1 MSDTFYF
8 VALINKCT
16 ALTVIDLAHC
26 VDYERDDWCIVD
38 DVNFDNPQEA
48 IAHAKRLAALND
60 LEYSRF
66 DSRYDSSLSEPKG
79 LLKYY

>member
-8 VALINKCT
+8 VALVDKGK

-26 VDYERDDWCIVD
+26 VDYERDDWSVVD
-38 DVNFDNPQEA
+38 DKNFDNPQDA
-48 IAHAKRLAALND
+48 IAHAKRLAGLNG
-60 LEYSRF
+60 LAYNRF
-66 DSRYDSSLSEPKG
+66 DSRYNESLSEPKG

>member
-8 VALINKCT
+8 VALVDNRT

-26 VDYERDDWCIVD
+26 VDYERDDWCVVD
-38 DVNFDNPQEA
+38 NENFDNPQEA
-48 IAHAKRLAALND
+48 IAHAKRLADLNG
-60 LEYSRF
+60 LGYNSF
-66 DSRYDSSLSEPKG
+66 DSRYNESLSEPKG

>member
-1 MSDTFYF
+1 MTDTFYF
-8 VALINKCT
+8 VALVNKRT

-26 VDYERDDWCIVD
+26 VDYERDEWCVVD
-38 DVNFDNPQEA
+38 DVNFDNPPEA
-48 IAHAKRLAALND
+48 IAHAKRLAALNG

-66 DSRYDSSLSEPKG
+66 DSRYNSSLSEPEG